1 MSITVAKP
9 PPGTGRLELGRTIP
23 SLLDEAVDVSP
34 NEIAFNQRDA
44 SANDGWQRW
53 SNRDFK
59 RQTEQLALG
68 LRAAGLEAGDRVAL
82 FTQSDMSFVIGDMAC
97 LIGGLVDVPVYLTH
111 TPSAIE
117 HILTESQ
124 CRAVLVTDRN
134 LLERMTVLAAEV
146 DSVKLLAVAD
156 PRALDGFVAGAAWS
170 PARGRRVTSYA
181 ALEEEGAEVM
191 AREPR
196 LVEEYKAALDA
207 TSLATIIY
215 TSGTTGVPKGVMLS
229 HQNLTSN
236 AIAAM
241 TDIGTYQR
249 GPSETVLSFLPLSHI
264 FARTLQYANMWFGSS
279 VYYGTPDSV
288 REDLLEVRPTFMA
301 AVPRVLEKSWE
312 RIEAA
317 GDDLSGFKSVLYR
330 RALAFAHAYDV
341 LRPATGVK
349 RLEQRLLDRLV
360 YARWREALGGRIKMI
375 IVGGA
380 ALRPELVN
388 SLGAAGIEVLQ
399 GYGLTETSP
408 VMTFNRPG
416 RNRPGTVGE
425 VLTGTEVGLTEEG
438 EILARGPNVMMGYF
452 ARPEETAEI
461 INADGWLHT
470 GDLGELQDGYLSI
483 TGRIK
488 YLFKLSTGKYVTP
501 EPLTDRLE
509 AHPLISTAIVTGD
522 GQKYC
527 TALLFL
533 DHEAL
538 NARYG
543 AADESVLRD
552 ARLRTDLEAAV
563 TTANL
568 GMPHWSTVKRA
579 AAVLEV
585 LSMETGD
592 ITPKLSVRRDK
603 VIKEHRPILE
613 SLYREAEAPPNA
625 LFVAV

>member
-9 PPGTGRLELGRTIP
+9 PPGMGRLELGRTIP
-23 SLLDEAVDVSP
+23 SLLDESVDVSP
-34 NEIAFNQRDA
+34 NELAFNQRDS
-44 SANDGWQRW
+44 SAQDGWRHW

-59 RQTEQLALG
+59 RQAENLALG
-68 LRAAGLEAGDRVAL
+68 LRAAGLVAGDRVAL
-82 FTQSDMSFVIGDMAC
+82 FTASDMSFVIGDMAC
-97 LIGGLVDVPVYLTH
+97 MIGGLVGVPVYLTH
-111 TPSAIE
+111 TPEAIE
-117 HILTESQ
+117 HILTESE

-134 LLERMTVLAAEV
+134 LLGRMTVLAADV

-156 PRALDGFVAGAAWS
+156 ARALDGFVAGAAW
-170 PARGRRVTSYA
+170 RGRRVTTYA
-181 ALEEEGAEVM
+181 ALEAEGAEVM
-191 AREPR
+191 AREPQ

-207 TSLATIIY
+207 TELATIIY

-229 HQNLTSN
+229 HQNLSSN

-241 TDIGTYQR
+241 TDMRNFQR

-279 VYYGTPDSV
+279 IYYGTPDSV
-288 REDLLEVRPTFMA
+288 REDLLEVRPSFMA

-312 RIEAA
+312 RIQAA
-317 GDDLSGFKSVLYR
+317 GDDFTGIKSVLYR
-330 RALAFAHAYDV
+330 RALAFAGSYDV
-341 LRPATGVK
+341 LDPASGVK
-349 RLEQRLLDRLV
+349 ALERGLLDRLV
-360 YARWREALGGRIKMI
+360 YVRWRDALGGRIKMI

-388 SLGAAGIEVLQ
+388 ILGAADIDVLQ

-408 VMTFNRPG
+408 VMTFNRQG

-438 EILARGPNVMMGYF
+438 EVLARGPNVMMGYF
-452 ARPEETAEI
+452 ARPEETAEVI
-461 INADGWLHT
+461 DEDGWLHT
-470 GDLGELQDGYLSI
+470 GDLGALEDGYLSI

-501 EPLTDRLE
+501 EPLTDQLE
-509 AHPLISTAIVTGD
+509 ANPLISTAIVTGD

-538 NARYG
+538 KTRYG
-543 AADESVLRD
+543 KVDESLLQD
-552 ARLRTDLEAAV
+552 ERLRADLAAAI

-568 GMPHWSTVKRA
+568 GMSHWSTVKRA
-579 AAVLEV
+579 AAVLDE
-585 LSMETGD
+585 LSMESGE
-592 ITPKLSVRRDK
+592 ITPKLSIRRDK
-603 VIKEHRPILE
+603 VISKYRPVLE
-613 SLYREAEAPPNA
+613 ALYREEAAPPHS

>member
-1 MSITVAKP
+1 MSITVGKP
-9 PPGTGRLELGRTIP
+9 PPGMGRLELGRTIP

-34 NEIAFNQRDA
+34 NETAFNQRDP
-44 SANDGWQRW
+44 SAHDGWQRW
-53 SNRDFK
+53 SSRDFK
-59 RQTEQLALG
+59 RQTENLALG

-82 FTQSDMSFVIGDMAC
+82 FTESDMSFVIGDMAC
-97 LIGGLVDVPVYLTH
+97 LVGGLVDVPVYLTH
-111 TPSAIE
+111 TPQAIE
-117 HILTESQ
+117 HILTESE

-134 LLERMTVLAAEV
+134 LLKRMTILAAEI
-146 DSVKLLAVAD
+146 DTVKLLAVAD
-156 PRALDGFVAGAAWS
+156 ARALDGFVAGAAWRA
-170 PARGRRVTSYA
+170 ARGRRVTSYA
-181 ALEEEGAEVM
+181 ALEAEGAELM
-191 AREPR
+191 AIEPQ

-207 TSLATIIY
+207 TALATIIY

-229 HQNLTSN
+229 HQNLSSN

-241 TDIGTYQR
+241 TDIRTFQR
-249 GPSETVLSFLPLSHI
+249 GPVETVLSFLPLSHI

-288 REDLLEVRPTFMA
+288 REDLLEVKPTFMA

-312 RIEAA
+312 RIQAA
-317 GDDLSGFKSVLYR
+317 GDDFTGLKSALYR
-330 RALAFAHAYDV
+330 RALSFARSFDV
-341 LRPATGVK
+341 LRPPEGVK
-349 RLEQRLLDRLV
+349 ALERRLLDRLV
-360 YARWREALGGRIKMI
+360 YGRWREALGGRIKMI

-388 SLGAAGIEVLQ
+388 ILGAADIEVLQ

-425 VLTGTEVGLTEEG
+425 VLTGTEVGITEEG

-461 INADGWLHT
+461 ITADGWLHT
-470 GDLGELQDGYLSI
+470 GDLGVLEDGYLSI

-509 AHPLISTAIVTGD
+509 GNPLISTAIVTGD

-538 NARYG
+538 QARYG
-543 AADESVLRD
+543 KADESVLRD
-552 ARLRTDLEAAV
+552 ERLRVDLAAAI
-563 TTANL
+563 TNANL

-579 AAVLEV
+579 AAVLDV
-585 LSMETGD
+585 LTMESGD
-592 ITPKLSVRRDK
+592 VTPKLSIRRDK
-603 VIKEHRPILE
+603 VISKHRPVLKALYLE
-613 SLYREAEAPPNA
+613 EAAPPQA